1 MSLILGFKLVLV
13 PVLIGAVTLAGRR
26 WGPVVAGWLSGFP
39 IVTGPIL
46 FFIAVEQG
54 PEFGST
60 AALGTLLGIP
70 GLLAFNVAY
79 SHAATKTSWPL
90 SLLFALLSYGAT
102 VYLMIL
108 LSPPLWFGVVLAM
121 VILPSGPHMFPHVPA
136 TRTPGGT
143 SNRRLDILFRMLSAA
158 GLVLLVT
165 CFAARLGPQLSGLL
179 AVFPL
184 ISIVLAPFSHHYSGA
199 GFVTHLLKG
208 VILGWYA
215 LVTFCLLLYLLLP
228 RGGVAIAFSAAVAGA
243 VLVQA
248 GSRLLLK
255 R

>member
-1 MSLILGFKLVLV
+1 MSLILGLKLVLV
-13 PVLIGAVTLAGRR
+13 PTLIGAVTLAGVR
-26 WGPVVAGWLSGFP
+26 WGPGIAGWLSGFP
-39 IVTGPIL
+39 IVLGPIL
-46 FFIAVEQG
+46 FFIALDQG

-70 GLLAFNVAY
+70 GLLAFNAAY
-79 SHAATKTSWPL
+79 AQAATKTSWPL
-90 SLLFALLSYGAT
+90 SLLYALLSYGAT

-108 LSPPLWFGVVLAM
+108 LSPPLWFRVVLAI
-121 VILPSGPHMFPHVPA
+121 VVLSFGSRLFPQLPA
-136 TRTPGGT
+136 TRTPVGQST
-143 SNRRLDILFRMLSAA
+143 PRLEIVFRMLAAA
-158 GLVLLVT
+158 GLVLVVT
-165 CFAARLGPQLSGLL
+165 YFAANLGPQLSGVL

-208 VILGWYA
+208 VIFGWYA
-215 LVTFCLLLYLLLP
+215 LVVFCLLLYLLLP
-228 RGGVAIAFSAAVAGA
+228 RGGVAVAFTAAVGGA
-243 VLVQA
+243 VLVQF